1 MKHLPQAARRAGR
14 VQALRTCA
22 QYFTPPHREK
32 SITFHRRCP
41 LSGQA
46 GTERTGTAGA
56 RLHEKMTAVRRDLLP
71 TAAVFLRSLTHFLF
85 TAENSSENLRFPP
98 ADFSAFL
105 SEIFPAR
112 QSSAAPFTSEKPIGA
127 GSGTKP
133 SGRMR
138 VREKRHAGRPR
149 NGSLHDGRTS
159 AGLRP
164 ETAGGC

>member
-1 MKHLPQAARRAGR
+1 VTPSAGGSKGRKGTGSPDLRSVFYSAAPAKIN
-14 VQALRTCA
+14 
-22 QYFTPPHREK
+22 YFSPEV
-32 SITFHRRCP
+32 SVI
-41 LSGQA
+41 
-46 GTERTGTAGA
+46 RTGRDRAYRDCRSTPA
-56 RLHEKMTAVRRDLLP
+56 RKNDGSPERSSPDCRR
-71 TAAVFLRSLTHFLF
+71 FLRSLTHFRF

-105 SEIFPAR
+105 SGIFPAR

-127 GSGTKP
+127 GSGTEP

-149 NGSLHDGRTS
+149 NGSLHAGRTS